1 MTNTPFRDKKFN
13 HNFFIRI
20 NSSRIAP
27 YIKFLCALSAFIIF
41 LSSASILEAAD
52 LSIPEGTLVK
62 ISLETPLSS
71 KTNKKG
77 EMVKFTVIDPV
88 KIGSKTV
95 IAKGALAQAQI
106 TEVRG
111 PGKFGR
117 NARLKLKFLFV
128 LDKKGK
134 QVPISLGEESAKINK
149 QEGYAIGASAG
160 GFLLLGPI
168 GLLGGAF
175 VKGKHIELEKGEKLF
190 VETIKK

>member
-1 MTNTPFRDKKFN
+1 MKNN
-13 HNFFIRI
+13 VLILI
-20 NSSRIAP
+20 
-27 YIKFLCALSAFIIF
+27 LIF
-41 LSSASILEAAD
+41 SILLSCSGFTAAAE
-52 LSIPEGTLVK
+52 LQIPEGTLIK

-71 KTNKKG
+71 RVNKKG
-77 EMVKFTVIDPV
+77 EMVKFKVDRAV
-88 KIGSKTV
+88 KIASKTL
-95 IAKGALAQAQI
+95 IEKGALAQAQI

-128 LDKKGK
+128 INKSGK
-134 QVPISLGEESAKINK
+134 QVPIHLGEQAAKINK

-175 VKGKHIELEKGEKLF
+175 VKGKHVELGKGTELF
-190 VETIKK
+190 VEVDKAEPKK

>member
-1 MTNTPFRDKKFN
+1 MKNKVLILILI
-13 HNFFIRI
+13 FFI
-20 NSSRIAP
+20 
-27 YIKFLCALSAFIIF
+27 L
-41 LSSASILEAAD
+41 LSSSGFAAAAE
-52 LSIPEGTLVK
+52 LKIPEGTLIK

-71 KTNKKG
+71 RVNKKG
-77 EMVKFTVIDPV
+77 EMVKFKVDKAV
-88 KIGSKTV
+88 KIASKTL
-95 IAKGALAQAQI
+95 IEKGALAQAQI

-128 LDKKGK
+128 INKSGK
-134 QVPISLGEESAKINK
+134 QVPIHLGEQAAKINK

-175 VKGKHIELEKGEKLF
+175 VKGKHVELDKGTELF
-190 VETIKK
+190 VEVDKTEPKK